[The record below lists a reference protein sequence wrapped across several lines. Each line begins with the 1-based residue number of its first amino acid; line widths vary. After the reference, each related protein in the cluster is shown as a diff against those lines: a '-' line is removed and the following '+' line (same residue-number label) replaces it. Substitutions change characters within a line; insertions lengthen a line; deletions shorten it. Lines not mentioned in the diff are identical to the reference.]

1 MSGTT
6 LTPDYPVDV
15 LSGVRN
21 PRGIPTMTFFEDPA
35 TVLSSKGAPV
45 DAILQSLQT
54 MHSKFKLMEGA
65 LIETRKRCKAQ
76 VPELESSLSVI
87 VS

>member
-1 MSGTT
+1 MICIF
-6 LTPDYPVDV
+6 
-15 LSGVRN
+15 
-21 PRGIPTMTFFEDPA
+21 GI
-35 TVLSSKGAPV
+35 GV